1 MNKFLVVCCIAC
13 FAIGFFLGRSFSKE
27 KIITKNV
34 QGVTIRDT
42 ITRFVPDTVY
52 LAGELKYKYV
62 YVPDTIYQDVPVVD
76 RDATIAATVK
86 DWNLNRE
93 YRRTLFDNENGKLSV
108 GLAVQ
113 YNELQNLSYSFTP
126 MHKETTIVKK
136 RMLKPFVSASF
147 HTDNTFSV
155 GGGFFVHNL
164 GFRVEWAF
172 AGLDFGVIHKF

>member
-1 MNKFLVVCCIAC
+1 MKYSFVLLAVICLL
-13 FAIGFFLGRSFSKE
+13 IGFIIGKQTSQE
-27 KIITKNV
+27 KIITKHV
-34 QGVTIRDT
+34 KGETLRDT
-42 ITRFVPDTVY
+42 ITRFIPDTVY

-126 MHKETTIVKK
+126 MHKETTIEKK
-136 RMLKPFVSASF
+136 RVFVPFVSASVLDF
-147 HTDNTFSV
+147 NSV
-155 GGGFFVHNL
+155 SIGGGVFYHDL
-164 GFRVEWAF
+164 GFRVEWGF
-172 AGLDFGVIHKF
+172 NGLNFGLLYKF